1 MKKTKQYSIDGTALI
16 QNLSSKL
23 TQKGY
28 KIKEINQN
36 TIIMNTSSSFWSW
49 GEEMTIFINS
59 DQGCSVTITSN
70 AKYQLTDW
78 GKSEENIGKVFSL
91 IDNMVGE

>member
-49 GEEMTIFINS
+49 GEEMTIFINN

-78 GKSEENIGKVFSL
+78 GKSKENIDKVFSL

>member
-1 MKKTKQYSIDGTALI
+1 
-16 QNLSSKL
+16 
-23 TQKGY
+23 
-28 KIKEINQN
+28 
-36 TIIMNTSSSFWSW
+36 MNTSSSFWSW
-49 GEEMTIFINS
+49 GEEMIIFINNGQ
-59 DQGCSVTITSN
+59 DCSVTITSN

>member
-1 MKKTKQYSIDGTALI
+1 MKKTKQYNIDGTTLI

-28 KIKEINQN
+28 KIKEINPN

-49 GEEMTIFINS
+49 GEEMIIFINNGQ
-59 DQGCSVTITSN
+59 DCSVTITSN

>member
-1 MKKTKQYSIDGTALI
+1 MKKTKQYSIDGVTLI

-28 KIKEINQN
+28 KIKEITPN

-49 GEEMTIFINS
+49 GEEMTIFINNN
-59 DQGCSVTITSN
+59 QGCSVTITSN

-78 GKSEENIGKVFSL
+78 GKSKENIDKIFSL
-91 IDNMVGE
+91 IDDMAGE

>member
-1 MKKTKQYSIDGTALI
+1 MKKTKQYSIDGTTLI

-28 KIKEINQN
+28 KIKEINPN

-49 GEEMTIFINS
+49 GEEMTIFINNN
-59 DQGCSVTITSN
+59 QGCSVTITSN

-91 IDNMVGE
+91 IDNMAGE

>member
-1 MKKTKQYSIDGTALI
+1 MKKTKQYSIDGTTLI

-49 GEEMTIFINS
+49 GEEMTIFINN
-59 DQGCSVTITSN
+59 DQGCSVIITSN
-70 AKYQLTDW
+70 AKYQFTDW
-78 GKSEENIGKVFSL
+78 GKSKENIDKVFSL
-91 IDNMVGE
+91 IDNMASE